1 MAANFPDATADAALA
16 IVAGATKVD
25 VCTADPGVTWGSI
38 SGTSVGNY
46 TLTAGTGNGD
56 WLIQAG
62 DASGRKVT
70 LLAQSGNN
78 GTATGAASFLVF
90 HNGVDTIYFTSDG
103 DGDTVNSG
111 SPFTIAEYDV
121 WEITDPV

>member
-25 VCTADPGVTWGSI
+25 VCTSDPGTTWASI
-38 SGTSVGNY
+38 SGASVGNY
-46 TLTAGTGNGD
+46 TLTAGTGGGD

-70 LLAQSGNN
+70 LLAQSGQN
-78 GTATGAASFLVF
+78 GTGTGAANFLVF

-121 WEITDPV
+121 WEITDPA